1 MILHVDRIL
10 VALARCGPDA
20 TVGILVLEAG
30 LLLGRRLLGRCLLLR
45 TLAARRRAP
54 LQHERCVVLALA
66 VLRPA
71 VALRLAVLRFEVR
84 IIRVGLRLAVLRLFG
99 AHYVT
104 RRPRRCLWRRP
115 RQQHG
120 CRDSHEEGTDGEH
133 AARDDGEYA
142 SLFGLGGAALGCIHH
157 LLESWSR
164 RTLRLSR
171 VIPHWWQKI
180 DAHGAERTWCVR
192 RSGVLGVEF

>member
-1 MILHVDRIL
+1 MILHVDRVL
-10 VALARCGPDA
+10 VALARCCPDA

-84 IIRVGLRLAVLRLFG
+84 IIPVGLRLAVLRLFG
-99 AHYVT
+99 AHFVT

-133 AARDDGEYA
+133 ASRDDGEHA
-142 SLFGLGGAALGCIHH
+142 SLWGLGGAALGRIHH

-164 RTLRLSR
+164 GASALRL
-171 VIPHWWQKI
+171 VCHTYIQHLPIHT
-180 DAHGAERTWCVR
+180 DCVHPQQT
-192 RSGVLGVEF
+192 STSL